1 MWQFTENKHAHRKL
15 VTHKMNTCKYVT
27 VDKVHMRVLKLVN
40 LNPSPRNNRTT
51 GVGIY
56 EKMGKI

>member
-15 VTHKMNTCKYVT
+15 VTHKMNTCKYMYVT

-40 LNPSPRNNRTT
+40 
-51 GVGIY
+51 
-56 EKMGKI
+56 